1 MQSQYYRINFQL
13 YSIPLLPNTPSIFV
27 KMENHTYFYRMK
39 FTLWVLLLALP
50 MSTVFAQKEDSLM
63 FRRIS
68 DEIMLH
74 GKSYENLRVLCK
86 QVGNRVSGSKGA
98 EKAVVWGEKAMKET
112 GADIVRL
119 QACDVP
125 YWYRGKE
132 SLMLQYGKKGV
143 LKKVTALSLGN
154 SHGTDGKPLDAE
166 VVMVRSF
173 DEFHSLP
180 DEAVKG
186 KIIFFNYRFRQ
197 DFTFTFQGYGDG
209 VKYRWASPSIA
220 AARGAVG
227 VLIRSMSTGADDF
240 PHTGGMH
247 YNDSFAMIPEMAL
260 GNYTADS
267 LEHNCLKGVV
277 KARMQS
283 ECYMKPVKVRSYNVI
298 GEIKGSE
305 TPEKII
311 TVGGHLDSWDVGEGA
326 HDDGAGCV
334 QSMEVLRAFK
344 ALGLKPKCTI
354 RAVLFMNEENGDK
367 GGEAYADSA
376 KANHENHVLAIE
388 SDAGGFSPRG
398 IGLEMAEDKKE
409 KIMKFKDLFLPYGVY
424 DFTREEGGTDIGP
437 LKKELNVPLAG
448 LLPDSQRYFDV
459 HHTNNDVFEN
469 VNHRELKLGSVAMA
483 QLIWLIDHYGL

>member
-1 MQSQYYRINFQL
+1 MKNDTYI
-13 YSIPLLPNTPSIFV
+13 YS
-27 KMENHTYFYRMK
+27 MK
-39 FTLWVLLLALP
+39 FKFTALLLALP
-50 MSTVFAQKEDSLM
+50 LCQAFAQKDDSLM
-63 FRRIS
+63 FRKIA
-68 DEIMLH
+68 DEILMH
-74 GKSYENLRVLCK
+74 GQSYDNLRVLCK
-86 QVGNRVSGSKGA
+86 QVGNRISGSAGA
-98 EKAVVWGEKAMKET
+98 EKAVAWGEKAMKAA
-112 GADIVRL
+112 GADSVRL
-119 QACDVP
+119 LACDVP

-132 SLMLQYGKKGV
+132 SLMLQYGKKGSFR
-143 LKKVTALSLGN
+143 KTTALSLGN
-154 SHGTDGKPLDAE
+154 SHGTDGKALEAE
-166 VVMVRSF
+166 VLMVHNF
-173 DEFHSLP
+173 DEFRSLP
-180 DEAVKG
+180 DDAVKG

-197 DFTFTFQGYGDG
+197 DFVFTFQGYGDG

-220 AARGAVG
+220 ASRGAVG

-260 GNYTADS
+260 GNFTADT
-267 LEHNCLKGVV
+267 LEQNCLKGVV

-283 ECYMKPVKVRSYNVI
+283 ECYMKPLKVRSYSVI

-334 QSMEVLRAFK
+334 QSIEIIRAFK

-376 KANHENHVLAIE
+376 RVNHEHHVLAIE

-398 IGLEMAEDKKE
+398 IGLEM
-409 KIMKFKDLFLPYGVY
+409 P
-424 DFTREEGGTDIGP
+424 
-437 LKKELNVPLAG
+437 
-448 LLPDSQRYFDV
+448 
-459 HHTNNDVFEN
+459 
-469 VNHRELKLGSVAMA
+469 
-483 QLIWLIDHYGL
+483 